1 MLPLVLGQ
9 VPGVLVTA
17 KSRTCVR
24 RRRGEASLETT
35 SGLIAR
41 PSVSSQPLVRDRFV
55 EGSTVRASRASAK
68 VVGGRWLLLVPGT
81 RCLRW
86 GSPELDA
93 RSIPL
98 PRLISPY
105 PWVHGDAAPLPSYL
119 PNPRHGSCPK
129 VDEACPLADV
139 VLPVRPNLRNPG
151 FGRHGG
157 SAETGEVRP
166 DLVGISRPVH
176 AADSRRAT
184 SMRWERRLA
193 FTARRRERCR
203 R

>member
-1 MLPLVLGQ
+1 MLPLVLGL

-24 RRRGEASLETT
+24 RRRRGDASLATT
-35 SGLIAR
+35 SELIAR
-41 PSVSSQPLVRDRFV
+41 PSDSSQPLVRDRFV

-68 VVGGRWLLLVPGT
+68 VCRGWWLHLVPGT

-93 RSIPL
+93 RSSPL

-119 PNPRHGSCPK
+119 PNPRDGSCPK
-129 VDEACPLADV
+129 EDEACPLADV
-139 VLPVRPNLRNPG
+139 VLPVRPNWRNPG
-151 FGRHGG
+151 FGRLGRDG
-157 SAETGEVRP
+157 EGATGLGWNQSAGA
-166 DLVGISRPVH
+166 H
-176 AADSRRAT
+176 AADSRRAA
-184 SMRWERRLA
+184 SMRWERGLA
-193 FTARRRERCR
+193 FTARRRVRCR